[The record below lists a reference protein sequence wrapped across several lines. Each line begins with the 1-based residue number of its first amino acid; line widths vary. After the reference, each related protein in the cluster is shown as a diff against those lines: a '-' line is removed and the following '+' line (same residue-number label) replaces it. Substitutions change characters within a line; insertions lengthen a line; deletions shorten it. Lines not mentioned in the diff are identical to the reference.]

1 MEIRISGAAV
11 VDDGFD
17 LADVRLVRATPMREQ
32 IYAILRSLILTG
44 KLQPGEAV
52 DEKAIAAKLGVSRT
66 PVHEAVMRLSH
77 EGLVD
82 VRAQSRTLVSKIYR
96 NQIREAFLIRCA
108 LETECVAEAAS
119 RMTPVSRNRLEDLF
133 MLHQAAIERRSFVEA
148 IGLDDAFHHAI
159 SEIAELPSLWHAIEV
174 SKAPLDR
181 CRYLTMPL
189 PGKAAAT
196 LEQHRAVIDALTRQ
210 GRSAARRAMKSHLE
224 QAYEGILQFLRG
236 SGIT

>member
-1 MEIRISGAAV
+1 VIDEAFGRS
-11 VDDGFD
+11 
-17 LADVRLVRATPMREQ
+17 DVRLIRTTPMREQ

-44 KLQPGEAV
+44 KLAPGEAV

-82 VRAQSRTLVSKIYR
+82 VRAQSGTLVSKISR
-96 NQIREAFLIRCA
+96 NQIREAFLIRRA

-119 RMTPVSRNRLEDLF
+119 RMTSVSRNRLEDIF
-133 MLHQAAIERRSFVEA
+133 MLHQAAIDRHSFVEA
-148 IGLDDAFHHAI
+148 IGFDDAFHRTI
-159 SEIAELPSLWHAIEV
+159 SEIAELPSFWHAIEV

-181 CRYLTMPL
+181 CRYLTLPL
-189 PGKAAAT
+189 TGKAAAT
-196 LEQHRAVIDALTRQ
+196 LAQHRAIIDALAS
-210 GRSAARRAMKSHLE
+210 RSRGAARRVMKSHLE
-224 QAYEGILQFLRG
+224 QAYEGIVQFLRG

>member
-1 MEIRISGAAV
+1 MAVRVSGATVINDA
-11 VDDGFD
+11 FD
-17 LADVRLVRATPMREQ
+17 LSDVRLVRATPMREQ
-32 IYAILRSLILTG
+32 IYLILRSLILTAR
-44 KLQPGEAV
+44 LQPGEVV

-96 NQIREAFLIRCA
+96 SQIHEAFLIRRA

-119 RMTPVSRNRLEDLF
+119 RMTAAARNTLEDLL
-133 MLHQAAIERRSFVEA
+133 MLHRAAIDRRSFAEA
-148 IGLDDAFHHAI
+148 LRLDDAFHHAI

-181 CRYLTMPL
+181 CRYLIMPL

-196 LEQHRAVIDALTRQ
+196 LEQHHAVIEALAS
-210 GRSAARRAMKSHLE
+210 RSRGAARRAMKSHLE
-224 QAYEGILQFLRG
+224 QSYEGILDFLRG